1 MNMGL
6 FFIIFLAVL
15 LLNGSVAFSM
25 LFCSGIYFLVE
36 GLSFMLV
43 AQRLVAGANQF
54 VLLAIPFFILASN
67 IMNYGGVTDRIF
79 NFANKAVG
87 HIPGGLGHANI
98 LASVIF
104 AGMSGSAVAD
114 CAGLGKIEIKAMKDA
129 GYDEG
134 FAAAITGA
142 SSIIGPIIP
151 PSIPC
156 VLYGVA
162 ASVSIGQLFLG
173 GAIPGVIMAVCLA
186 VMVTIEALRNGY
198 PREKWEGFRVLFKT
212 LGRSFL
218 SLLTPCYHT
227 FRNLYG
233 FRDTDRVGS
242 DRNPLFPCTRVHLQ
256 TDDDKAVQGSTDRDC
271 TYDDSNDVH
280 TLCSPGVRMDHGKRT
295 DPAVGADVL
304 RDVHT
309 FQVGGPDRSQHLPS
323 DRRMLHGGRCG
334 VDNPRSRAFA
344 DHDILRCR
352 SRALWNHNGSQ
363 PDDRSYNAACR
374 HMPVYPAVDHIPY
387 FRNDRQ
393 EDIPVSDGPDH
404 LAFHRFIRAGN
415 GYMASEPCVRL
426 GGCHE

>member
-173 GAIPGVIMAVCLA
+173 GAIPGVIMALCLA

-218 SLLTPCYHT
+218 SLLTPVIILFGT
-227 FRNLYG
+227 FTGFVTPTESAVIAILYSLALAFIYKQMTIRQFKEVLIETVRTTIPTMSILCAAQVFG
-233 FRDTDRVGS
+233 WIMANEQIPQLVLTFFETFIHSKWAALIVVNIFLLIVGC
-242 DRNPLFPCTRVHLQ
+242 FME
-256 TDDDKAVQGSTDRDC
+256 A
-271 TYDDSNDVH
+271 
-280 TLCSPGVRMDHGKRT
+280 
-295 DPAVGADVL
+295 GAALIILVPVL
-304 RDVHT
+304 
-309 FQVGGPDRSQHLPS
+309 LPIMTS
-323 DRRMLHGGRCG
+323 FG
-334 VDNPRSRAFA
+334 VDPVHFGIIMVLNLMIGLITPPVGICLYILQSITSLTFA
-344 DHDILRCR
+344 TIVKRIFPYLM
-352 SRALWNHNGSQ
+352 ALIISLFIV
-363 PDDRSYNAACR
+363 SF
-374 HMPVYPAVDHIPY
+374 VPATVTWLPNLV
-387 FRNDRQ
+387 F
-393 EDIPVSDGPDH
+393 G
-404 LAFHRFIRAGN
+404 
-415 GYMASEPCVRL
+415 
-426 GGCHE
+426 

>member
-218 SLLTPCYHT
+218 SLLTPVIILFGT
-227 FRNLYG
+227 FTGFVTPTESAVIAILYSLALAFIYKQMTIRQFKEVLIETVRTTIPTMSILCAAQVFG
-233 FRDTDRVGS
+233 WIMANEQIPQLVLTFFETFIHSKWAALIVVNIFLLIVGC
-242 DRNPLFPCTRVHLQ
+242 FME
-256 TDDDKAVQGSTDRDC
+256 A
-271 TYDDSNDVH
+271 
-280 TLCSPGVRMDHGKRT
+280 
-295 DPAVGADVL
+295 GAALIILVPVL
-304 RDVHT
+304 
-309 FQVGGPDRSQHLPS
+309 LPIMTS
-323 DRRMLHGGRCG
+323 FG
-334 VDNPRSRAFA
+334 VDPVHFGIIMVLNLMIGLITPPVGICLYILQSITSLTFA
-344 DHDILRCR
+344 TIVKRIFPYLM
-352 SRALWNHNGSQ
+352 ALII
-363 PDDRSYNAACR
+363 ALFI
-374 HMPVYPAVDHIPY
+374 VTFVPATVTWLPNLV
-387 FRNDRQ
+387 F
-393 EDIPVSDGPDH
+393 G
-404 LAFHRFIRAGN
+404 
-415 GYMASEPCVRL
+415 
-426 GGCHE
+426 

>member
-218 SLLTPCYHT
+218 SLLTPVIILFGT
-227 FRNLYG
+227 FTGFVTPTESAVIAILYSLALAFIYKQMTIRQFKEVLIETVRTTIPTMSILCAAQVFG
-233 FRDTDRVGS
+233 WIMANEQIPQLVLTFFETFIHSKWAALIVVNIFLLIVGC
-242 DRNPLFPCTRVHLQ
+242 FME
-256 TDDDKAVQGSTDRDC
+256 A
-271 TYDDSNDVH
+271 
-280 TLCSPGVRMDHGKRT
+280 
-295 DPAVGADVL
+295 GAALIILVPVL
-304 RDVHT
+304 
-309 FQVGGPDRSQHLPS
+309 LPIMTS
-323 DRRMLHGGRCG
+323 FG
-334 VDNPRSRAFA
+334 VDPVHFGIIMVLNLMIGLITPPVGICLYILQSITSLTFA
-344 DHDILRCR
+344 TIVKRIFPYLM
-352 SRALWNHNGSQ
+352 ALIIALFIVSF
-363 PDDRSYNAACR
+363 
-374 HMPVYPAVDHIPY
+374 VPATVTWLPNLV
-387 FRNDRQ
+387 F
-393 EDIPVSDGPDH
+393 G
-404 LAFHRFIRAGN
+404 
-415 GYMASEPCVRL
+415 
-426 GGCHE
+426 

>member
-218 SLLTPCYHT
+218 SLLTPVIILFGT
-227 FRNLYG
+227 FTG
-233 FRDTDRVGS
+233 F
-242 DRNPLFPCTRVHLQ
+242 
-256 TDDDKAVQGSTDRDC
+256 
-271 TYDDSNDVH
+271 
-280 TLCSPGVRMDHGKRT
+280 
-295 DPAVGADVL
+295 
-304 RDVHT
+304 
-309 FQVGGPDRSQHLPS
+309 
-323 DRRMLHGGRCG
+323 
-334 VDNPRSRAFA
+334 
-344 DHDILRCR
+344 
-352 SRALWNHNGSQ
+352 
-363 PDDRSYNAACR
+363 
-374 HMPVYPAVDHIPY
+374 
-387 FRNDRQ
+387 
-393 EDIPVSDGPDH
+393 
-404 LAFHRFIRAGN
+404 
-415 GYMASEPCVRL
+415 
-426 GGCHE
+426 

>member
-218 SLLTPCYHT
+218 SLLTPVIILFGT
-227 FRNLYG
+227 FTGFVTPTESAVIAILYSLALAFIYKQMTIRQFKEVLIETVRKTIQTMSILCASQVFG
-233 FRDTDRVGS
+233 CIMANEQIPQLVLTFFETFIHSKWAALIVVNIFLLIVGC
-242 DRNPLFPCTRVHLQ
+242 FME
-256 TDDDKAVQGSTDRDC
+256 A
-271 TYDDSNDVH
+271 
-280 TLCSPGVRMDHGKRT
+280 
-295 DPAVGADVL
+295 GAALIILVPVL
-304 RDVHT
+304 
-309 FQVGGPDRSQHLPS
+309 LPIMTS
-323 DRRMLHGGRCG
+323 FG
-334 VDNPRSRAFA
+334 VDPVHFGIIMVLNLMIGLITPPVGICLYILQSITSLTFA
-344 DHDILRCR
+344 TIVKRIFPYLM
-352 SRALWNHNGSQ
+352 ALIIALFIVSF
-363 PDDRSYNAACR
+363 
-374 HMPVYPAVDHIPY
+374 VPATVTWLPNLV
-387 FRNDRQ
+387 F
-393 EDIPVSDGPDH
+393 G
-404 LAFHRFIRAGN
+404 
-415 GYMASEPCVRL
+415 
-426 GGCHE
+426 

>member
-173 GAIPGVIMAVCLA
+173 GAIPGVIMALCLA

-218 SLLTPCYHT
+218 SLLTPVIILFGT
-227 FRNLYG
+227 FTGFVTPTESAVIAILYSLALAFIYKQMTTRQFKEVLIETVRTTIPTMSILCAAQVFG
-233 FRDTDRVGS
+233 WIMANEQIPQLVLTFFETFIHSKWAALIVVNIFLLIVGC
-242 DRNPLFPCTRVHLQ
+242 FME
-256 TDDDKAVQGSTDRDC
+256 A
-271 TYDDSNDVH
+271 
-280 TLCSPGVRMDHGKRT
+280 
-295 DPAVGADVL
+295 GAALIILVPVL
-304 RDVHT
+304 
-309 FQVGGPDRSQHLPS
+309 LPIMTS
-323 DRRMLHGGRCG
+323 FG
-334 VDNPRSRAFA
+334 VDPVHFGIIMVLNLMIGLITPPVGICLYILQSITSLTFA
-344 DHDILRCR
+344 TIVKRIFPYLM
-352 SRALWNHNGSQ
+352 ALIISLFIV
-363 PDDRSYNAACR
+363 SF
-374 HMPVYPAVDHIPY
+374 VPATVTWLPNLV
-387 FRNDRQ
+387 F
-393 EDIPVSDGPDH
+393 G
-404 LAFHRFIRAGN
+404 
-415 GYMASEPCVRL
+415 
-426 GGCHE
+426 

>member
-6 FFIIFLAVL
+6 FFLIFLAVL
-15 LLNGSVAFSM
+15 LMNGSVAFSM
-25 LFCSGIYFLVE
+25 LFCSGIYMLAE

-114 CAGLGKIEIKAMKDA
+114 CAGLGKIEIKAMKDS

-186 VMVTIEALRNGY
+186 VMVTIEAVRNGY
-198 PREKWEGFRVLFKT
+198 PREKWEGFRVLGRT
-212 LGRSFL
+212 LGKSFL
-218 SLLTPCYHT
+218 SLLTPVIILFGT
-227 FRNLYG
+227 FTGIVTPTESAVIAILYSLALAFLYKQMTLRQFKEVLIETVRTTVPTMSILCAAQVFG
-233 FRDTDRVGS
+233 WIMANEQIPQLVLAFFETFIHSKWAALIVVNIFLLIVGC
-242 DRNPLFPCTRVHLQ
+242 FME
-256 TDDDKAVQGSTDRDC
+256 A
-271 TYDDSNDVH
+271 
-280 TLCSPGVRMDHGKRT
+280 
-295 DPAVGADVL
+295 GAALIILVPVL
-304 RDVHT
+304 
-309 FQVGGPDRSQHLPS
+309 LPIMTS
-323 DRRMLHGGRCG
+323 FG
-334 VDNPRSRAFA
+334 VDPVHFGIIMVLNLMIGLITPPVGICLY
-344 DHDILRCR
+344 ILQSITTLSFSEIVKRIAPYLL
-352 SRALWNHNGSQ
+352 SLIIALMIVSF
-363 PDDRSYNAACR
+363 
-374 HMPVYPAVDHIPY
+374 VPATVMWLPTMV
-387 FRNDRQ
+387 F
-393 EDIPVSDGPDH
+393 G
-404 LAFHRFIRAGN
+404 
-415 GYMASEPCVRL
+415 
-426 GGCHE
+426 

>member
-173 GAIPGVIMAVCLA
+173 GAIPGVIMALCLA

-218 SLLTPCYHT
+218 SLLTPVIILFGT
-227 FRNLYG
+227 FTGFVTPTESAVIAILYSLALAFIYKQMTTRQFKEVLIETVRTTIPTMSILCAAQVFG
-233 FRDTDRVGS
+233 WIMANEQIPQLVLTFFETFIHSKWAALIVVNILLLIVGCLMES
-242 DRNPLFPCTRVHLQ
+242 
-256 TDDDKAVQGSTDRDC
+256 
-271 TYDDSNDVH
+271 
-280 TLCSPGVRMDHGKRT
+280 
-295 DPAVGADVL
+295 GAALIILVPVL
-304 RDVHT
+304 
-309 FQVGGPDRSQHLPS
+309 LPIMTS
-323 DRRMLHGGRCG
+323 FG
-334 VDNPRSRAFA
+334 VDPVHFGIIMVLNLMIGLITPPVGICLYILQSITSLTFA
-344 DHDILRCR
+344 TIVKRIFPYLM
-352 SRALWNHNGSQ
+352 ALIISLFIV
-363 PDDRSYNAACR
+363 SF
-374 HMPVYPAVDHIPY
+374 VPATVTWLPNLV
-387 FRNDRQ
+387 F
-393 EDIPVSDGPDH
+393 G
-404 LAFHRFIRAGN
+404 
-415 GYMASEPCVRL
+415 
-426 GGCHE
+426 

>member
-104 AGMSGSAVAD
+104 ACMSGSAVAD

-218 SLLTPCYHT
+218 SLLTPVIILFGT
-227 FRNLYG
+227 FTGFVTPTESAVIAILYSLALAFIYKQMTIRQFKEVLIETVRTTIPTMSILCAAQVFG
-233 FRDTDRVGS
+233 WIMANEQIPQLVLTFFETFIHSKWAALIVVNIFLLIVGC
-242 DRNPLFPCTRVHLQ
+242 FME
-256 TDDDKAVQGSTDRDC
+256 A
-271 TYDDSNDVH
+271 
-280 TLCSPGVRMDHGKRT
+280 
-295 DPAVGADVL
+295 GAALIILVPVL
-304 RDVHT
+304 
-309 FQVGGPDRSQHLPS
+309 LPIMTS
-323 DRRMLHGGRCG
+323 FG
-334 VDNPRSRAFA
+334 VDPVHFGIIMVLNLMIGLITPPVGICLYILQSITSLTFA
-344 DHDILRCR
+344 TIVKRIFPYLM
-352 SRALWNHNGSQ
+352 ALIIALFIVSF
-363 PDDRSYNAACR
+363 
-374 HMPVYPAVDHIPY
+374 VPATVTWLPNLV
-387 FRNDRQ
+387 F
-393 EDIPVSDGPDH
+393 G
-404 LAFHRFIRAGN
+404 
-415 GYMASEPCVRL
+415 
-426 GGCHE
+426 